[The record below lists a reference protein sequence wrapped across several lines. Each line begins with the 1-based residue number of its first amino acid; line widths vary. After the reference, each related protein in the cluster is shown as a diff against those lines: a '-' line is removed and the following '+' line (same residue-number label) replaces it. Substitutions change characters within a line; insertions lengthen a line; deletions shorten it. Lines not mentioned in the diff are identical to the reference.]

1 MIAFYAVSNAPQ
13 TSSGSEPVQQRS
25 IWVRLWRIRHNYLF
39 RVVMQGLLTIWAVT
53 TLTFFMIRQMPGNPL
68 DTKIE
73 EFVTRRGLT
82 YEEAYRAAASLFSF
96 NPDEPII
103 LQYTEYLGKLIQG
116 DLGLSITKS
125 GVSVTSIISHYLP
138 WTLFCIG
145 LALVISFSL
154 GVVLGLAIGYWRG
167 SWFDNL
173 ITGFASIISG
183 VPDYIIAL
191 LIILVFGVQLQWF
204 KIGQMRGGVD
214 PTIPP
219 GFNMPYI
226 LSILQYALLP
236 IMIYVLS
243 SVGSWILAMK
253 SSTLSALGEDYIV
266 VAQARGLSQRRI
278 LAGYVGRNA
287 MLPLITRLAISV
299 GFVVG
304 GSIIIEQMFQYPGLG
319 NNLYVAI
326 SERDYTTMQG
336 IFLVITSA
344 VVFSNIF
351 ADLAIGWLDP
361 RVQLDEE
368 NNP

>member
-1 MIAFYAVSNAPQ
+1 MTTIPAASNSS
-13 TSSGSEPVQQRS
+13 TSPPRGEPAQSPSLWTRS
-25 IWVRLWRIRHNYLF
+25 RRIRRSYLF
-39 RVVMQGLLTIWAVT
+39 RVVTQGLITIWAVT

-82 YEEAYRAAASLFSF
+82 YEEAYRAAASLFNF
-96 NPDEPII
+96 R
-103 LQYTEYLGKLIQG
+103 G
-116 DLGLSITKS
+116 DLGTSVTKS
-125 GVSVTSIISHYLP
+125 GVSVTSIILHYLP

-145 LALVISFSL
+145 TALVISFTL
-154 GVVLGLAIGYWRG
+154 GIVLGLAIGYWRG
-167 SWFDNL
+167 SLLDNIL
-173 ITGFASIISG
+173 TGFASIISG
-183 VPDYIIAL
+183 IPDYIIAL

-219 GFNMPYI
+219 GFTLPYI
-226 LSILQYALLP
+226 LSILQYAFLP
-236 IMIYVLS
+236 ILIYVLS

-253 SSTLSALGEDYIV
+253 SSTLSVLGEDYIV

-278 LAGYVGRNA
+278 LTDYIGRNA

-319 NNLYVAI
+319 NNLYIAI

-361 RVQLDEE
+361 RVRLDKEE
-368 NNP
+368 NP